1 MIMHW
6 SMKLLAL
13 VSSSQIKLINDVIIS
28 GKKNSTPLLEE
39 LVPACYI
46 LLEESVR
53 EIAVELRNK
62 KQVPILT
69 HYEYT

>member
-28 GKKNSTPLLEE
+28 GKKNSTPVLEE

>member
-13 VSSSQIKLINDVIIS
+13 VSSAQIKLINDVIIS

>member
-6 SMKLLAL
+6 SMKLFAL

-46 LLEESVR
+46 SLEESVR

-69 HYEYT
+69 HYEYM

>member
-6 SMKLLAL
+6 SMKLLVL

-46 LLEESVR
+46 SLEESVR

-69 HYEYT
+69 HYEYM

>member
-46 LLEESVR
+46 SLEESVR
-53 EIAVELRNK
+53 EIAIELRDK